1 MLSNAAMEQEQFE
14 CFAIP
19 PHVFVDGDAANDVTP
34 PVLGLHRRD
43 WLLRELDLLG
53 PEATPAPL

>member
-1 MLSNAAMEQEQFE
+1 MLRTAALEQEQFE

-19 PHVFVDGDAANDVTP
+19 SHVFVDGDEAHAVTQP
-34 PVLGLHRRD
+34 ALGLHRRD

-53 PEATPAPL
+53 PEATPSPL